1 MMGRAFYRKGSPGE
15 VERRGMWAFLAGDTR
30 NLHNVAQIPQRIRSW
45 QNVTYKLL
53 ILKHKLDICWPTT
66 CYNKRGEMFQNTIA
80 RESSAE
86 GVGLH
91 TGVYGHIRLVPAPAE
106 TGIVFR
112 RVDLDNFPIE
122 AQGHNVARVS
132 YATSLMKQGVLLSTT
147 EHLLAAIYSCGIDN
161 IYIDIDSIEVPILD
175 GSAEPFMQMLEHS
188 GVRKLRRKRR
198 YLKVLKPL
206 EVVEGDRRIGIYPAE
221 ELRVRCY
228 VDFPHTLVGQQE
240 VEMLVGPDTFRHLL
254 ARARTFCFERDIEPL
269 KAMGLIR
276 GGSLEN
282 AIVLTNDGVMNGPLR
297 FPDEFGRHKAL
308 DLIGDL
314 ALAGLPLLA
323 RVEAHKAGHSLHTQL
338 VSRLLADPSLW
349 TITTGE
355 AVRPESEAYLTAL
368 SPVPA
373 AD

>member
-1 MMGRAFYRKGSPGE
+1 M
-15 VERRGMWAFLAGDTR
+15 
-30 NLHNVAQIPQRIRSW
+30 RSHSM
-45 QNVTYKLL
+45 T
-53 ILKHKLDICWPTT
+53 
-66 CYNKRGEMFQNTIA
+66 FQTTIA
-80 RESSAE
+80 HPVETS
-86 GVGLH
+86 GIGLH
-91 TGVYGHIRLVPAPAE
+91 TGVQSHVRLIPAPAN

-112 RVDLDNFPIE
+112 RVDLAHFPIE

-161 IYIDIDSIEVPILD
+161 VYIDINSIEVPILD
-175 GSAEPFMQMLEHS
+175 GSAEPFMQMLEQS
-188 GVRKLRRKRR
+188 GLRKLRRKRR

-206 EVVEGDRRIGIYPAE
+206 EVSEGDRKIGIYPAE
-221 ELRVRCY
+221 EFRVRCY
-228 VDFPHTLVGQQE
+228 VDFPHPLVGQQE
-240 VEMLVGPDTFRHLL
+240 VEMVVGPDTFRHLL

-269 KAMGLIR
+269 RAMGLIR

-308 DLIGDL
+308 HLIGDL

-323 RVEAHKAGHSLHTQL
+323 RVKAHKAGHALHTPL

-355 AVRPESEAYLTAL
+355 AARPERDAYLTAL
-368 SPVPA
+368 SPAPA
-373 AD
+373 TD

>member
-1 MMGRAFYRKGSPGE
+1 MLSYLGA
-15 VERRGMWAFLAGDTR
+15 
-30 NLHNVAQIPQRIRSW
+30 
-45 QNVTYKLL
+45 
-53 ILKHKLDICWPTT
+53 
-66 CYNKRGEMFQNTIA
+66 MFQSTIA
-80 RESSAE
+80 KEALAE

-91 TGVYGHIRLVPAPAE
+91 TGVSGHVRLLAAPAD

-112 RVDLDNFPIE
+112 RTDLDHFPIE

-161 IYIDIDSIEVPILD
+161 VYIDIDSIEIPILD
-175 GSAEPFMQMLEHS
+175 GSAEPFIQMLERA

-198 YLKVLKPL
+198 YLKVLRSL
-206 EVVEGDRRIGIYPAE
+206 EVEEGDRRIGIYPADE
-221 ELRVRCY
+221 FRVRCY
-228 VDFPHTLVGQQE
+228 VDFPHPLVGQQE
-240 VEMLVGPDTFRHLL
+240 IEMVVNPETFRQLL

-269 KAMGLIR
+269 RSMGLIR
-276 GGSLEN
+276 GGSLDN

-314 ALAGLPLLA
+314 ALIGLPLLA
-323 RVEAHKAGHSLHTQL
+323 RVEAHKAGHALHTQL

-349 TITTGE
+349 TITTAE
-355 AVRPESEAYLTAL
+355 AAPVEREVRLTTL
-368 SPVPA
+368 SPA
-373 AD
+373 TATD